1 MDKKG
6 KATTKGSATKTEL
19 RRSRKRVPRW
29 VKITW
34 IGSFSTLIFAV
45 LVVGF
50 VWFFATPRVNLSM
63 LDQSS
68 TPTEVFDR
76 YGQLAFKIQ
85 PAGIQQVPLKDI
97 PLNAQQA
104 LIATEDAGFYH
115 NFGFSIK
122 GYFRAAFHDLLHRDT
137 GQGASTITQQLA
149 KFVYLN
155 DNKTIGY
162 KLEELLLSIQI
173 SRQYT
178 KQQILDMYFNH
189 VYFGNGATGIS
200 QAAYTYFGLK
210 PSQMNQM
217 TLPQSALLA
226 GLPQAPSLYDP
237 LVNPK
242 LALQRRNEVLQRM
255 EEQHYIS
262 YATMVKTQKEPL
274 ELHPKT
280 NNLSGIPPQYDYYR
294 DFLYQELNQLH
305 LSTQMLSQGGVKI
318 YTSLD
323 PQLQMA
329 TYNVINDSAYYP
341 TPLSTATEEIE
352 GAATFIDP
360 HTGGIMALVGGRQ
373 NEYTYR
379 GFDYAVST
387 QRSPGS
393 AMKPLVV
400 YGPALQSGQWNANSA
415 LKDGVNNQLSFG
427 SYTVSDWETH
437 PTENGYVTL
446 RWALAES
453 WNVPAVWLLD
463 KIGIQTGI
471 DFAEKTGINLSSPA
485 NQNLTIALGNIH
497 PGISPL
503 QLADAYCSF
512 DDNGVRM
519 PAHLIDRIINAQG
532 QVIYQNQ
539 SQPVTVMSP
548 STATQMVALLRNNV
562 VNGIVSG
569 AAVPGHE
576 VAGKTGSVA
585 YTNTSHTD
593 SDLWVAAFTPN
604 VVGAVWEGYP
614 DTTLANSLPQ
624 WSSSFPPRVFSAILS
639 QGLPSTGGSF
649 DVAPAAGPDFPGVV
663 PGQSAKKQK
672 AKGQSTTT
680 PAGSS
685 QPTTPTSPATGTNG
699 TTGTGT
705 NNGTPPASTA
715 PGTGKGQTN
724 TNPSTPSTP
733 AGNGSGSNPAG
744 GGTSTTGNGN
754 GTNTGTGGNTTQPSG
769 SGNSPGGGNGPPG
782 VGSGQGQVGPGAGS
796 GSSTGTS
803 GTTSPSA
810 PATAPAN

>member
-6 KATTKGSATKTEL
+6 KAATKRSASRSEA
-19 RRSRKRVPRW
+19 RRSQKRVPGW
-29 VKITW
+29 VKFAW
-34 IGSFSTLIFAV
+34 IGSFSALVFAA

-50 VWFFATPRVNLSM
+50 VWFFATPRVNLAQ

-85 PAGIQQVPLKDI
+85 PAGILQVPLKEI
-97 PLNAQQA
+97 PLNLQQA

-122 GYFRAAFHDLLHRDT
+122 GYFRAALHDLLHMDT

-162 KLEELLLSIQI
+162 KLEELLLAIQI
-173 SRQYT
+173 SREYS
-178 KQQILDMYFNH
+178 KNQILDMYFNH
-189 VYFGNGATGIS
+189 VYFGNGATGIA
-200 QAAYTYFGLK
+200 QAAYTYFSLK
-210 PSQMNQM
+210 PNQMDRM

-262 YATMVKTQKEPL
+262 YAKMVQAQKAPL
-274 ELHPKT
+274 ELHPST

-329 TYNVINDSAYYP
+329 TYNVINDPAYYP
-341 TPLSTATEEIE
+341 TPLSTATEEIQ

-360 HTGGIMALVGGRQ
+360 HTGGIMAMVGGRQ
-373 NEYTYR
+373 NQYTYR
-379 GFDYAVST
+379 GFNYAVAT

-400 YGPALQSGQWNANSA
+400 YGPALQTGQWNAGSA
-415 LKDGVNNQLSFG
+415 LKDGKNNQLTFG
-427 SYTVSDWETH
+427 SYTVSDWEPH
-437 PTENGYVTL
+437 PTANGYVTL

-453 WNVPAVWLLD
+453 WNAPAVWLLD

-471 DFAEKTGINLSSPA
+471 DFAEKAGINLSNPA

-503 QLADAYCSF
+503 TLADAYCPF
-512 DDNGVRM
+512 DNNGVRM
-519 PAHLIDRIINAQG
+519 PAHAIDRIVNSQG
-532 QVIYQNQ
+532 QVIYQYQ
-539 SQPVTVMSP
+539 PQPVTVMSP
-548 STATQMVALLRNNV
+548 STAMQMVALLRNNV
-562 VNGIVSG
+562 VNGIVAG
-569 AAVPGHE
+569 AAAPGHE

-614 DTTLANSLPQ
+614 DTSLANSLPQ
-624 WSSSFPPRVFSAILS
+624 WSSGYPPRVFSAIIS
-639 QGLPSTGGSF
+639 QGLPPTGASF
-649 DVAPAAGPDFPGVV
+649 GVAPAAGPDFPGVV
-663 PGQSAKKQK
+663 PESKTAKSGNKGKNTTGTTPNSSQSGTSSTPAPNPN
-672 AKGQSTTT
+672 APTTSTTG
-680 PAGSS
+680 AGSS
-685 QPTTPTSPATGTNG
+685 QGNGGTLTVTIPGTSQTSPGTSTGSGTTTNPPTSTQGSGTGTPAGTGGASSSPPASSTPSGSNG
-699 TTGTGT
+699 PPPGLGSSQGQDRGGSGTSPSTNTTGTT
-705 NNGTPPASTA
+705 
-715 PGTGKGQTN
+715 
-724 TNPSTPSTP
+724 
-733 AGNGSGSNPAG
+733 
-744 GGTSTTGNGN
+744 TSTG
-754 GTNTGTGGNTTQPSG
+754 
-769 SGNSPGGGNGPPG
+769 
-782 VGSGQGQVGPGAGS
+782 
-796 GSSTGTS
+796 
-803 GTTSPSA
+803 
-810 PATAPAN
+810 

>member
-6 KATTKGSATKTEL
+6 KAATKRPSSRSEKQ
-19 RRSRKRVPRW
+19 RSRKRVPRW
-29 VKITW
+29 VKVAW
-34 IGSFSTLIFAV
+34 IGSFSALVFAA

-50 VWFFATPRVNLSM
+50 VWFFATPQVNLSK

-85 PAGIQQVPLKDI
+85 PAGIQQVPLKEI
-97 PLNAQQA
+97 PLNLQRA

-115 NFGFSIK
+115 NFGFSLR
-122 GYFRAAFHDLLHRDT
+122 GYFRAAFHDILHHST

-155 DNKTIGY
+155 DNKTLGY

-173 SRQYT
+173 SREYS
-178 KQQILDMYFNH
+178 KNQILDMYFNH
-189 VYFGNGATGIS
+189 VYFGNGSTGIA

-210 PSQMNQM
+210 PTQMNKM
-217 TLPQSALLA
+217 TLAQSALLA

-255 EEQHYIS
+255 EEQKYIS
-262 YATMVKTQKEPL
+262 YTTMVTTQKEPL
-274 ELHPKT
+274 QLHPST
-280 NNLSGIPPQYDYYR
+280 NNLFQIPPQYDYFR
-294 DFLYQELNQLH
+294 DYLYQELNQLH
-305 LSTQMLSQGGVKI
+305 LSTQLLSQGGVKI

-323 PQLQMA
+323 PQLQLSA
-329 TYNVINDSAYYP
+329 YNVINNSAYYP
-341 TPLSTATEEIE
+341 TPLSTATEEIQ
-352 GAATFIDP
+352 GAAAFVDP
-360 HTGGIMALVGGRQ
+360 HTGGIMALEGGRQ
-373 NEYTYR
+373 NQYTYG
-379 GFDYAVST
+379 GFDYAVAT

-400 YGPALQSGQWNANSA
+400 YGPAIQTGQWNASSA
-415 LKDGVNNQLSFG
+415 LKDGTNNQLTFG
-427 SYTVSDWETH
+427 SYTVSDWENH
-437 PTENGYVTL
+437 PTANGYVTM

-453 WNVPAVWLLD
+453 WNTPAVWLLN
-463 KIGIQTGI
+463 KIGIQTGVN
-471 DFAEKTGINLSSPA
+471 FAQKAGINLSSSA

-503 QLADAYCSF
+503 TLADAYAAF
-512 DDNGVRM
+512 DNNGVRL
-519 PAHLIDRIINAQG
+519 PAHAIDRIVNAQG
-532 QVIYQNQ
+532 QVIYQSQ
-539 SQPVTVMSP
+539 AQPVTVMSP

-604 VVGAVWEGYP
+604 VVGAIWQGYP
-614 DTTLANSLPQ
+614 NTSLANSLPQ

-639 QGLPSTGGSF
+639 QGLPSTGSSF
-649 DVAPAAGPDFPGVV
+649 GVTPAAGPDFPGVV
-663 PGQSAKKQK
+663 PGSTSTAKK
-672 AKGQSTTT
+672 KGKGKSISTGTPSTSGTSSTTPSSSSTSGSKTT
-680 PAGSS
+680 PSGSTTGSGTSSTSSSTPSGSS
-685 QPTTPTSPATGTNG
+685 QSSSPSGSGTSSSGSGTPSGTG
-699 TTGTGT
+699 GTGT
-705 NNGTPPASTA
+705 PPSTSNGGGSGPPPGIGSGQGSGTSSS
-715 PGTGKGQTN
+715 GTGTSS
-724 TNPSTPSTP
+724 NPSS
-733 AGNGSGSNPAG
+733 SS
-744 GGTSTTGNGN
+744 GGTST
-754 GTNTGTGGNTTQPSG
+754 GTSTPTTGTVN
-769 SGNSPGGGNGPPG
+769 
-782 VGSGQGQVGPGAGS
+782 
-796 GSSTGTS
+796 
-803 GTTSPSA
+803 
-810 PATAPAN
+810 